1 MSTLSALSPVPSYFI
16 LSLGGHGCV
25 YLPNSKVSRV
35 LLMKSLGS
43 HPEDFIGTGTEMLN
57 NHRQAV
63 GKGFRSSRGCVI
75 PDVIIFNVAVSHTK
89 QTLLWSGLQ
98 LAKTW

>member
-43 HPEDFIGTGTEMLN
+43 HPEGFIGTCTEMLN

-63 GKGFRSSRGCVI
+63 GKSFRSSRGCVI
-75 PDVIIFNVAVSHTK
+75 PDVINVAVSHTK

-98 LAKTW
+98 LAKTWW